1 MFGQRLKFKRR
12 ELGYTQEELGKM
24 AGVTARALQSYEQG
38 HRLPPV
44 DIAYRIAV
52 AIEMSLDELMKPDEP
67 QPAVRVEDGKI
78 KAKTYATLLDDTLFD
93 DMLGRN
99 QKRSDRLSIVVQHYW
114 ELDDTGQE
122 KIKEYT
128 LDLSSS
134 EKYKR
139 NQK

>member
-24 AGVTARALQSYEQG
+24 AEVTARALQSYEQG

-52 AIEMSLDELMKPDEP
+52 AIEMSLDELMKPEEP
-67 QPAVRVEDGKI
+67 KPAVRVEDGKI
-78 KAKTYATLLDDTLFD
+78 KAKTYTTLLDDTLFD

-99 QKRSDRLSIVVQHYW
+99 QKRSDRLDIVVQHYW
-114 ELDDTGQE
+114 ELDDVGQE
-122 KIKEYT
+122 KIKDYT
-128 LDLSSS
+128 LDLTASGRHGR
-134 EKYKR
+134 KR
-139 NQK
+139 